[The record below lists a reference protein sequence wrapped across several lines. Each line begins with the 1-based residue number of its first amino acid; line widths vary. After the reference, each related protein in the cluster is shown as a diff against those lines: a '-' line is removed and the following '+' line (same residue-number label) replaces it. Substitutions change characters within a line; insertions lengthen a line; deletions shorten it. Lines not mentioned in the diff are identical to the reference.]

1 MPILNEFFINII
13 YLHISVLHQ
22 YIRAR
27 PGAEGVTDV
36 ASKFLICSIVCYQRE
51 MSNKSTTICAG
62 KFRQSKNNRYVV
74 KPAPSVPAPTF
85 PAPNFWGRNGSA
97 LHPFRPQL
105 YRPQYKNAT
114 ISILVKIATDCNHS
128 GPSQKCINIGHSHI
142 NFITLEI

>member
-1 MPILNEFFINII
+1 MKTLINSLIAWASLFHGAKWNLYFSII
-13 YLHISVLHQ
+13 YSLASSRSWSTFFTLRSRTTPSKLNRVLILL
-22 YIRAR
+22 YIM
-27 PGAEGVTDV
+27 
-36 ASKFLICSIVCYQRE
+36 LL
-51 MSNKSTTICAG
+51 
-62 KFRQSKNNRYVV
+62 RYVV

-142 NFITLEI
+142 HFITLEN